1 MKEGKSSRL
10 HTESHSRPNVLFIMT
25 DQHRKAALGC
35 YGDPVIQTPNIDRLA
50 EEGVLCEQCWTQ
62 HPICMPAR
70 ASIFTGRYPQAH
82 GVRHCGVDLPLDEIT
97 MAQTF
102 MEQGYRTGGAGK
114 FHFQCHFDRP
124 PFVHTIPRMDTRSE
138 PYYGFQE
145 FHIGDDGRRGEQ
157 AYWIEKNYP
166 EHAGKPDHEIPL
178 ELHNS
183 TWSADHTIRFIQD
196 CHQSGDPFFAFCSF
210 VDPHHSYNPPS
221 PYREMYN
228 EADMPVPICRE
239 GELDDKPEPVRK
251 RALAR
256 SEQNENVAAART
268 QYYGEVTLI
277 DDSVGRILEV
287 LDDLGIRENTII
299 AFTADHGDLLGDH
312 FDWYKGFV
320 HYEQSASV
328 PMIYNWGSRLQQG
341 KRLGN
346 IVQSIDIFP
355 TLSDLAGIILPP
367 GVQGRSQVPALTTDS
382 TATGYDAA
390 FIDSYVDG
398 IENPDIAQTGNP
410 QEPDVYTLRSLKWR
424 YSYYVGQEYGE
435 LYDLESDPNEFVNLW
450 DDAGREQVKRQLKDE
465 LMERIIKARD
475 PLPVRTHPY

>member
-1 MKEGKSSRL
+1 METMVAVANKRIGSKKIIQNTLASR
-10 HTESHSRPNVLFIMT
+10 IM
-25 DQHRKAALGC
+25 
-35 YGDPVIQTPNIDRLA
+35 
-50 EEGVLCEQCWTQ
+50 
-62 HPICMPAR
+62 
-70 ASIFTGRYPQAH
+70 
-82 GVRHCGVDLPLDEIT
+82 
-97 MAQTF
+97 
-102 MEQGYRTGGAGK
+102 
-114 FHFQCHFDRP
+114 
-124 PFVHTIPRMDTRSE
+124 
-138 PYYGFQE
+138 
-145 FHIGDDGRRGEQ
+145 
-157 AYWIEKNYP
+157 
-166 EHAGKPDHEIPL
+166 EIPL

-196 CHQSGDPFFAFCSF
+196 CHQNGDPFFAFCSF

-228 EADMPVPICRE
+228 EADMPAPIRRE
-239 GELDDKPEPVRK
+239 GELDSKPEPVRK

-299 AFTADHGDLLGDH
+299 VFTADHGDLLGDH

-355 TLSDLAGIILPP
+355 TLSDLAGVTLPS
-367 GVQGRSQVPALTTDS
+367 GVQGRSQVPALTTGI

-398 IENPDIAQTGNP
+398 IENPDIAQTGVP
-410 QEPDVYTLRSLKWR
+410 QEPNVYTLRSLKWR
-424 YSYYVGQEYGE
+424 YSYYVGEEYGE

-450 DDAGREQVKRQLKDE
+450 DDAGLEQVKHQLKDE

>member
-1 MKEGKSSRL
+1 
-10 HTESHSRPNVLFIMT
+10 
-25 DQHRKAALGC
+25 
-35 YGDPVIQTPNIDRLA
+35 
-50 EEGVLCEQCWTQ
+50 
-62 HPICMPAR
+62 MPA
-70 ASIFTGRYPQAH
+70 
-82 GVRHCGVDLPLDEIT
+82 
-97 MAQTF
+97 
-102 MEQGYRTGGAGK
+102 
-114 FHFQCHFDRP
+114 
-124 PFVHTIPRMDTRSE
+124 
-138 PYYGFQE
+138 
-145 FHIGDDGRRGEQ
+145 
-157 AYWIEKNYP
+157 
-166 EHAGKPDHEIPL
+166 
-178 ELHNS
+178 
-183 TWSADHTIRFIQD
+183 
-196 CHQSGDPFFAFCSF
+196 
-210 VDPHHSYNPPS
+210 
-221 PYREMYN
+221 
-228 EADMPVPICRE
+228 PICRE
-239 GELDDKPEPVRK
+239 GELDGKPEPVRK

-256 SEQNENVAAART
+256 SEQNESVAAART

-277 DDSVGRILEV
+277 DDSVGRILET

-299 AFTADHGDLLGDH
+299 AFTSDHGDLLGDH

-355 TLSDLAGIILPP
+355 TLSDLAGVTLPS
-367 GVQGRSQVPALTTDS
+367 GVQGRSQVPALTTGI

-398 IENPDIAQTGNP
+398 IENPDIAQTGVP
-410 QEPDVYTLRSLKWR
+410 QEPGVCTLRSLKWR
-424 YSYYVGQEYGE
+424 YSYYVGKGYGE